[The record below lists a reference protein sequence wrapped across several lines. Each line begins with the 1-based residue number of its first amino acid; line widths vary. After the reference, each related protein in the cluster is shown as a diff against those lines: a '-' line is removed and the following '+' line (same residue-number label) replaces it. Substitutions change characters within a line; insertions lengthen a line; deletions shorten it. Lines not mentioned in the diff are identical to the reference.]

1 MSIRFDRK
9 RRQVLRFKRSDYDRT
24 GMCGDDVR
32 LMTAGAGVG
41 RERPPQA
48 PTENPEALQV
58 VGRSRHYDFARH
70 SRCGVPFSYP
80 SEEKLAISSDCP
92 QGVLR

>member
-1 MSIRFDRK
+1 MTGRH
-9 RRQVLRFKRSDYDRT
+9 T

-41 RERPPQA
+41 RERAPQA

-58 VGRSRHYDFARH
+58 VGRSRHYVFARH
-70 SRCGVPFSYP
+70 SRCGVSFSYP